1 MWFRRHPPGAR
12 PWPAGSRSPLSP
24 LTAASPLEDP
34 APPSLPQPLDAP
46 RSPQHAP
53 GLLQLCGTHM
63 PPGMC
68 PQGGGDLELSLQ
80 REPGSPVRE
89 APQVFLCLREHGSAG
104 PPGTHGSCPGT
115 KVYTSVGVP
124 PPGRARPAEGSQ
136 ARRLLMAPTPGA
148 QCVCPRGPS
157 YPHGPHTQCR
167 DRLLVWGNGLR
178 QLPWAHLLAARQG
191 ERAPKIHF
199 QVPRRERER
208 PSPDRSSPDRWGVPA
223 VLGATR
229 PSTRIDLA
237 GFQQLRTTPTGDL

>member
-1 MWFRRHPPGAR
+1 
-12 PWPAGSRSPLSP
+12 
-24 LTAASPLEDP
+24 
-34 APPSLPQPLDAP
+34 
-46 RSPQHAP
+46 
-53 GLLQLCGTHM
+53 M

-115 KVYTSVGVP
+115 NLYTSVGVP

-136 ARRLLMAPTPGA
+136 ARGLLMAPTPGA
-148 QCVCPRGPS
+148 QCVFPRGPS

-208 PSPDRSSPDRWGVPA
+208 PSPTGLHPTGGVCPRSLGQHDLQPGLTWPGSNSWGRPPPGTCDQVRRRGSFKRGLRPASRGRVTICGDKPPGACATTALLDTVASPRAQGRWGS
-223 VLGATR
+223 R
-229 PSTRIDLA
+229 R
-237 GFQQLRTTPTGDL
+237 

>member
-1 MWFRRHPPGAR
+1 MVSQAPARGASVAGRFPEPALAPHCCFPSGGPGPAQPPPAPGRPSEPPAR
-12 PWPAGSRSPLSP
+12 PWAPAAVRD
-24 LTAASPLEDP
+24 TH
-34 APPSLPQPLDAP
+34 AP
-46 RSPQHAP
+46 RNVSP
-53 GLLQLCGTHM
+53 GWG
-63 PPGMC
+63 
-68 PQGGGDLELSLQ
+68 
-80 REPGSPVRE
+80 R
-89 APQVFLCLREHGSAG
+89 
-104 PPGTHGSCPGT
+104 PGTFSAKGAGQPRPGGTTGIPVSQGTRECRAPWAHRSCPGT